1 MLILPGNSP
10 RSSSENKAH
19 QKVKGIAAVKKAPV
33 VSYKKPP
40 PIGGNDNLFDRF
52 PIKKRKP
59 LPAGVN
65 VEQQSFRSEADS
77 TRSKVDKDFVTNL
90 KLIKDTV
97 LYNVADI
104 RMCLEELSEDNKI
117 QQGE

>member
-1 MLILPGNSP
+1 METDEERKMHISVESLDRDSPASPRPAGVKKLDLGKLNNDLLVGQGLKKKSTTMLILPGNSP

-65 VEQQSFRSEADS
+65 VE
-77 TRSKVDKDFVTNL
+77 
-90 KLIKDTV
+90 
-97 LYNVADI
+97 
-104 RMCLEELSEDNKI
+104 
-117 QQGE
+117 